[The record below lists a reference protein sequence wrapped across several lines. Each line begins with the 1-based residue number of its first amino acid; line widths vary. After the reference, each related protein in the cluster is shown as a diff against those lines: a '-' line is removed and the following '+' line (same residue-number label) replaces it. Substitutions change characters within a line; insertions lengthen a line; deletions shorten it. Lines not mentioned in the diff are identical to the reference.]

1 MALKEIGFS
10 DGPTYL
16 IPLDLEEWVVYGQ
29 AVRFRG
35 QAFDA
40 KREVHITVVNK
51 DLGAKL
57 EDLIR
62 IDPKLE
68 SRIAQAIEEADW
80 GSSAARYRRASLHHV
95 VKEKKPK
102 DGQGEPLHAESIVQ
116 QVEVPGLDAFYAA
129 LSAIVGPLPDLP
141 PTHVTLYTLGDP
153 QGIGLKNRQDWECYV
168 KRELSPDEL
177 IRIE

>member
-80 GSSAARYRRASLHHV
+80 AALARDIDKLRLSRMLTGLGIDVTSYLHSERIVDIQQQMGRCSDCGRTAECDDRLAHGEVDAADIGFCNNEQSLH
-95 VKEKKPK
+95 KMLERDKTPAST
-102 DGQGEPLHAESIVQ
+102 QP
-116 QVEVPGLDAFYAA
+116 
-129 LSAIVGPLPDLP
+129 
-141 PTHVTLYTLGDP
+141 
-153 QGIGLKNRQDWECYV
+153 
-168 KRELSPDEL
+168 
-177 IRIE
+177 